1 MLDKINFMKIIFFSL
16 LMCFLFFVVL
26 TPFASAQNTETIY
39 MTLFYGDTCP
49 HCAKEEVFL
58 HKLEE
63 KYPNIKINYYEIYNN
78 SENARLLKD
87 VADKLNVQ
95 APGVP
100 FLVIG
105 DEVVVGYLSEEST
118 GKKIENIIKDHSE
131 HGCIDFVGT
140 LSGAEDQDEC
150 KEGVAPETISL
161 PGFGE
166 VNIKTWSLPVLT
178 IVIAALDGFN
188 PCAMWVLLFL
198 ISLLL
203 GMEDRRRMWILGATF
218 IFSSGI
224 VYFLFLS
231 AWLNLFLFLGF
242 IAAIRIV
249 IGLVAVGSG
258 AYHLRE
264 WRVNKGGECKATSS
278 NQKVKIMKKLRQV
291 TEQKTFWLAFGG
303 IIVLAFA
310 VNLIELVCSAGLPAI
325 YTQILSLSGLNPL
338 HYYLYLLLYIAIFM
352 LDDMI
357 VFTIAMV
364 TLKAFGFD
372 GKLSRWSNLIGG
384 IVILILGL
392 LLIFKPGWVVFG

>member
-1 MLDKINFMKIIFFSL
+1 MKKIIFS
-16 LMCFLFFVVL
+16 LFFCFAFFITL
-26 TPFASAQNTETIY
+26 TPFALADSHEPIY
-39 MTLFYGDTCP
+39 MSLFYGDTCP
-49 HCAKEEVFL
+49 HCAKEEIFL
-58 HKLEE
+58 DELKG
-63 KYPNIKINYYEIYNN
+63 KYPNIQIEYYEIYNN
-78 SENARLLKD
+78 SENAELLKQ

-105 DEVVVGYLSEEST
+105 DEVVVGYLNEEST
-118 GKKIENIIKDHSE
+118 GKKIENIVKDHLA
-131 HGCIDFVGT
+131 HGCFDFVGN
-140 LSGAEDQDEC
+140 LNGAEDQDKCQE
-150 KEGVAPETISL
+150 KESPETIAL
-161 PGFGE
+161 PVFGE
-166 VNIKTWSLPVLT
+166 INISAWSLPILT

-203 GMEDRRRMWILGATF
+203 GMQDRRRMWILGSTF
-218 IFSSGI
+218 IFSSGV

-264 WRVNKGGECKATSS
+264 WKVNKGGECKATNSD
-278 NQKVKIMKKLRQV
+278 QKIKIMKKLREV

-325 YTQILSLSGLNPL
+325 YTQILTLSGLNPFQ
-338 HYYLYLLLYIAIFM
+338 YYLYLLLYIAIFM

-364 TLKAFGFD
+364 TLKAFGFN

-384 IVILILGL
+384 VVILILGL
-392 LLIFKPGWVVFG
+392 LLLFKPGWVMFG

>member
-1 MLDKINFMKIIFFSL
+1 MKKIIFS
-16 LMCFLFFVVL
+16 LFFCFAFFISL
-26 TPFASAQNTETIY
+26 TPITLAQDSEPIY
-39 MTLFYGDTCP
+39 MSLFYGDTCP
-49 HCAKEEVFL
+49 HCAKEEIFL
-58 HKLEE
+58 DKLQE
-63 KYPNIKINYYEIYNN
+63 KYPNIQLKSYEIYND
-78 SENARLLKD
+78 SQNAQLLKK
-87 VADKLNVQ
+87 VAGKLNVQ

-105 DEVVVGYLSEEST
+105 DEAVVGYLNEELT
-118 GKKIENIIKDHSE
+118 GKKIENIVKDHLT
-131 HGCIDFVGT
+131 HGCFDFVGN
-140 LSGAEDQDEC
+140 LNRAKDQDEC
-150 KEGVAPETISL
+150 QEKEALKTIAL
-161 PGFGE
+161 PIFGE
-166 VNIKTWSLPVLT
+166 INISAWSLPVLT

-203 GMEDRRRMWILGATF
+203 GMQDRRRMWILGTTF

-242 IAAIRIV
+242 IATIRII

-264 WRVNKGGECKATSS
+264 WKVNKGGECKATSS
-278 NQKVKIMKKLRQV
+278 DQKVKIMKKLREV

-325 YTQILSLSGLNPL
+325 YTQILTLSGLNPFQ
-338 HYYLYLLLYIAIFM
+338 YYLYLLLYILIFM

-364 TLKAFGFD
+364 TLKAFGFN
-372 GKLSRWSNLIGG
+372 GKLSRSSNLIGG